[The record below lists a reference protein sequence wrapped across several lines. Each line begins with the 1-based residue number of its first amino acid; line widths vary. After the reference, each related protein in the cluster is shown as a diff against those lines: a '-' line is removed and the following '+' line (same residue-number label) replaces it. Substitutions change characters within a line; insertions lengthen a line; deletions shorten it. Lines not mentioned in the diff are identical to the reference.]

1 MVTDRLAPGIRF
13 QTVLPSEIDRKWVD
27 WLTLSSYLAS
37 NDLRMTTCQSQ
48 KNITCKGCPIDD
60 DDSLYPERNKIN
72 MLKAD
77 DSERARIPV

>member
-1 MVTDRLAPGIRF
+1 MSVA
-13 QTVLPSEIDRKWVD
+13 E
-27 WLTLSSYLAS
+27 
-37 NDLRMTTCQSQ
+37 
-48 KNITCKGCPIDD
+48 NITCKGCPIDD